1 MSTVSVSVNGSNYA
15 LYTPQL
21 QGQRL
26 SLTLD
31 SNGVAGLWLEDS
43 QLMQVTNTGSGA
55 SVSVTLGATHPYGG
69 WDTSINAPIDNG
81 AFDAAVATNY
91 QRVNADYAFRF
102 GFQARSQRLAKSP
115 PKIKLY

>member
-91 QRVNADYAFRF
+91 QRVNADYAFIY
-102 GFQARSQRLAKSP
+102 GFEASP
-115 PKIKLY
+115 QWLQKRQQKLNL